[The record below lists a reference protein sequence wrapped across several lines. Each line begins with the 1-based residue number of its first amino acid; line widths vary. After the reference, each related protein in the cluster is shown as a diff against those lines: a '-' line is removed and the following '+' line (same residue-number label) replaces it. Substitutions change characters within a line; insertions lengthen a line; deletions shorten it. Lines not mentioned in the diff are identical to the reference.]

1 MIADIAEIE
10 KVKLVRPLGYILLTS
25 SIWVL
30 KSNKSPLQLI
40 LTECEY
46 VLFFY
51 FLCFF
56 KKKEGV
62 FSFIKLRLMEA

>member
-10 KVKLVRPLGYILLTS
+10 KVKLVRPLGYVLLTS

-30 KSNKSPLQLI
+30 KSNKSPLQLT

-46 VLFFY
+46 VLFFIFCV
-51 FLCFF
+51 FLR
-56 KKKEGV
+56 KKRGC
-62 FSFIKLRLMEA
+62 SRLLS